1 MRGILHF
8 SAFSPPNGGFF
19 FCRKSLKVKQE
30 RLKLIRSVGSREV
43 IIVPSPLD
51 SNVIGKVIVEDIF
64 SKNNVLLMIAGTVL
78 TKPLI
83 ERLQNYKIVEV
94 NVAE

>member
-1 MRGILHF
+1 
-8 SAFSPPNGGFF
+8 
-19 FCRKSLKVKQE
+19 
-30 RLKLIRSVGSREV
+30 VGSREV

-83 ERLQNYKIVEV
+83 ERLQKNKIVEV

>member
-1 MRGILHF
+1 
-8 SAFSPPNGGFF
+8 
-19 FCRKSLKVKQE
+19 
-30 RLKLIRSVGSREV
+30 VGSREV

-78 TKPLI
+78 TKTLI
-83 ERLQNYKIVEV
+83 ERLQKNKIVEV

>member
-1 MRGILHF
+1 
-8 SAFSPPNGGFF
+8 
-19 FCRKSLKVKQE
+19 
-30 RLKLIRSVGSREV
+30 
-43 IIVPSPLD
+43 VPSPLD

-78 TKPLI
+78 TKTLI
-83 ERLQNYKIVEV
+83 ERLQKNKIVEV